1 MLTLKTYCLRPAVSE
16 AATPSAAG
24 AVCSGRHVTVATSA
38 LPPGPRH
45 VDTLQPAE
53 WDALTPAY
61 SVPTSATQ
69 WPSALLLAAHLVAHP
84 SLVAGR
90 RVLELGCGCSG
101 LPGRV
106 AAALGAAAVCFTDAE
121 QAALTCVREVAA
133 PCVDATCRI
142 STQRLVWGSDPVSGV
157 ARQQLV
163 AARDEAQ
170 TGAAASAVNL
180 RAASTEALGVQPLVP
195 MEQAQHSQ
203 GWYDVLLGADVMY
216 ESAAFEPMLAT
227 VRVLLEGAAAAA
239 ATVAPYPLP
248 AFIMAYHVRSA
259 SRTIGSILSRLGLQ
273 ARLLPLPDAARF
285 APVAVPTAA
294 PAASAQCIPL
304 DGSVTS
310 NIVDGAATA
319 VNRVDV
325 EWETLALIEIT
336 LCSER

>member
-1 MLTLKTYCLRPAVSE
+1 MLTLKTYCLRPAVLG

-24 AVCSGRHVTVATSA
+24 AVCSGRHVTVAVSA

-45 VDTLQPAE
+45 ADTLQPAE
-53 WDALTPAY
+53 GDALTPAY

-121 QAALTCVREVAA
+121 LAALTCVREAAA
-133 PCVDATCRI
+133 PCADATCRI
-142 STQRLVWGSDPVSGV
+142 STQQLVWGSDRVSGMV
-157 ARQQLV
+157 LQQLV
-163 AARDEAQ
+163 AARDEAKADADASAASLQ
-170 TGAAASAVNL
+170 AASA
-180 RAASTEALGVQPLVP
+180 EALGVQPHVP
-195 MEQAQHSQ
+195 MEQVQHSQ

-216 ESAAFEPMLAT
+216 ESAAFEPLLAT

-239 ATVAPYPLP
+239 ATVAPHPLP
-248 AFIMAYHVRSA
+248 AFIMAYQVRSA
-259 SRTIGSILSRLGLQ
+259 SRTVGPILSRLGLQ

-294 PAASAQCIPL
+294 HAASVRCIPL
-304 DGSVTS
+304 DGSATS
-310 NIVDGAATA
+310 NIVDSAATA
-319 VNRVDV
+319 SGRVDV
-325 EWETLALIEIT
+325 EWETLALIQIT
-336 LCSER
+336 LSSER